1 VTSLLIRD
9 ALVIDG
15 TGRPPFPADV
25 ALDGGV
31 IAAMG
36 RNLTRP
42 AGSDVLRAGGAV
54 LAPGFVDLHTHGDF
68 TVPVTPGAPG
78 LISQGVTTQ
87 LAGNCGFSP
96 FPVAAGRAGLLRDY
110 TAFLDGGLPWGT
122 WRTAEEYFTVAA
134 ARPLAGNLACQVG
147 HGTVRIAVMGFD
159 EGRPGDEELA
169 EMRRL
174 TRQSVAAGAAAVSSG
189 LTYAPASSAGLDEL
203 VAVAEAGKSA
213 GARFYSTHLR
223 SEAVAV
229 TRAVDEAI
237 AVGAR
242 SGLPVEISHLK
253 IMGAGNWPQ
262 IDNVLARID
271 QAAPA
276 VEVAMDQYPYTAGST
291 TLAIIVPRWAT
302 EGGTA
307 ALQRRLDDPGT
318 RGRIQRQ
325 IMAQDPADLAHG
337 LRAFEP
343 ENIIVAAVPDPEHRG
358 YVGQSV
364 ARIAERDGTDPATA
378 ALEMIRRWG
387 GEVTTIVHGQS
398 ELNLRRIMAHPRTA
412 IASDGWAFDPAAGGL
427 PHPRNFGTFPRVL
440 GRYARDQGVL
450 TLTGAIR
457 KMTSLPARRLNLQR
471 RGAVTPGYIADLVLF
486 SPDSVSDTATFERP
500 HQFCVGI
507 AAVIVAGQL
516 VRRDGQDTGARPGRL
531 LRQRHGRVA

>member
-1 VTSLLIRD
+1 VGRKL
-9 ALVIDG
+9 A
-15 TGRPPFPADV
+15 RPP
-25 ALDGGV
+25 
-31 IAAMG
+31 
-36 RNLTRP
+36 
-42 AGSDVLRAGGAV
+42 GSDVLRADGAA
-54 LAPGFVDLHTHGDF
+54 LAPGFIDLHTHGDF

-262 IDNVLARID
+262 LDDVLARID
-271 QAAPA
+271 AAAPA
-276 VEVAMDQYPYTAGST
+276 ADVAMDQYPYTAGST

-307 ALQRRLDDPGT
+307 ALRRRLDDPPT
-318 RGRIQRQ
+318 RARIRQ
-325 IMAQDPADLAHG
+325 QILAQDPADLAAG

-343 ENIIVAAVPDPEHRG
+343 ENIVVAAGPDPECRG
-358 YVGQSV
+358 YAGLSLTQV
-364 ARIAERDGTDPATA
+364 AERDGTDPATA
-378 ALEMIRRWG
+378 ALELIRRWG
-387 GEVTTIVHGQS
+387 GDVTTIVHGQS

-412 IASDGWAFDPAAGGL
+412 IASDGWSFDPAARGL
-427 PHPRNFGTFPRVL
+427 PHPRNYGTFPRVL
-440 GRYARDQGVL
+440 GRYARDEGVL
-450 TLTGAIR
+450 TLTEAIR
-457 KMTSLPARRLNLQR
+457 KMTSLPARRLSLHR
-471 RGAVTPGYIADLVLF
+471 RGTIRPGYIADLVLF
-486 SPDSVSDTATFERP
+486 SPGSVADTATFARP
-500 HQFCVGI
+500 QQFCRGI
-507 AAVIVAGQL
+507 RAVIVAGQIAL
-516 VRRDGQDTGARPGRL
+516 RDGQDTGVRAGRL
-531 LRQRHGRVA
+531 LRLSDGRVA